1 MTTTLWAATVLVC
14 LLMYVVLDGYDLGIG
29 VATLFERDPVHR
41 RHMLESVAVGWDGNE
56 TWLILLGVALWAG
69 FPLAF
74 GTILPHA
81 YLPMIVVLF
90 SLIVRGV
97 SVEMASQAPPAPRWT
112 TAFSVAS
119 LLAAF
124 GQGFALGTLTSAVHV
139 RGNVYT
145 GSAFGAFSWFCVL
158 SGLTVT
164 AAYTALG
171 YAYTKHKSSGRLR
184 ESAARRGAA
193 ATAVGGV
200 LLVVLLFTVDA
211 TAAPLD
217 LDSPGRAFAFAGL
230 LLFAAGGGATSL
242 VTFPARRQFRAA
254 DSLPLGG
261 LVIATVSVFLAL
273 AVARYPVLV
282 PPGLSVDSAAG
293 PHATMVFI
301 LVGIGLNM
309 PLVLAYNVFAHRAFA
324 GKFHTELPG
333 DEPPAAHGP
342 LVTGATLMTT
352 RDPGHAASLPAPL
365 RVVLRLL
372 AAVVWTVLGLLAYF
386 VCQGMFGGYR
396 QIHSQLLTTLGMIAI
411 ALTGGIAWIVD
422 ERRPHDDA

>member
-1 MTTTLWAATVLVC
+1 MTITLWSVTVLFC
-14 LLMYVVLDGYDLGIG
+14 LLMYVVLDGYDLGVG
-29 VATLFERDPVHR
+29 VATLFERDPAHR

-74 GTILPHA
+74 GTLLPHA
-81 YLPMIVVLF
+81 YLPLTVMLF

-112 TAFSVAS
+112 AAFGVAS

-124 GQGFALGTLTSAVHV
+124 TQGFALGTLTSAVHL
-139 RGNVYT
+139 RGDVYT

-171 YAYTKHKSSGRLR
+171 YAYTKHKSSGLLR
-184 ESAARRGAA
+184 ASAARRGAV
-193 ATAVGGV
+193 ATGVGGV
-200 LLVVLLFTVDA
+200 LLVLVLVTVDT
-211 TAAPLD
+211 TAAPLN
-217 LDSPGRAFAFAGL
+217 LDSPGRAVAFAVL

-242 VTFPARRQFRAA
+242 VTFPWKRRTGAA

-261 LVIATVSVFLAL
+261 LVVATVSVFLAL
-273 AVARYPVLV
+273 AVARFPVLL
-282 PPGLSVDSAAG
+282 PPHLTVDGTAG
-293 PHATMVFI
+293 PHPTMVFI

-324 GKFHTELPG
+324 GKPDTAG
-333 DEPPAAHGP
+333 AH
-342 LVTGATLMTT
+342 
-352 RDPGHAASLPAPL
+352 S
-365 RVVLRLL
+365 
-372 AAVVWTVLGLLAYF
+372 
-386 VCQGMFGGYR
+386 
-396 QIHSQLLTTLGMIAI
+396 
-411 ALTGGIAWIVD
+411 
-422 ERRPHDDA
+422 